1 MDTNRTKQNIEYEYA
16 KTAPV
21 WKLREG
27 VINTLKNIYSCDI
40 AGLEDEVLR
49 RIMFGWLHG
58 KCKSGEIWGNFTTCY
73 INLVE
78 PNVTDYFHYALAA
91 RKTEFDKHKH
101 ILRLLEHGGTKAA
114 SFRKCLDKLELH
126 CRESNLR
133 VTKVLRLSLRF
144 LPLLMDQIPDLK
156 VLFVIRDPRGI
167 INSRINTDWYGIE
180 DDQPGAVKDNIK
192 SLCFKMQEDI
202 KMIDVLKRD
211 YPGRFLDFK
220 LDDIVKQS
228 MKTYQTIFRFANLEM
243 TNTYLEKIE
252 EVVNANPSFLTR
264 WNETLNPKYTNWTQQ
279 YCHQSLKRYGFA
291 KIVF

>member
-1 MDTNRTKQNIEYEYA
+1 MDSNIEVEDI

-27 VINTLKNIYSCDI
+27 VINTLKNIYSCNI
-40 AGLEDEVLR
+40 ASLDDEVLR
-49 RIMFGWLHG
+49 RIMFSWKNG
-58 KCKSGEIWGNFTTCY
+58 KSKSGESWGNFTTCY
-73 INLVE
+73 IKLVE
-78 PNVTDYFHYALAA
+78 PNVTDYFQYASAA
-91 RKTEFDKHKH
+91 RTTEFDKHKN
-101 ILRLLEHGGTKAA
+101 ILRLLEQGGAKAVT
-114 SFRKCLDKLELH
+114 FRKCLDKLVSH
-126 CRESNLR
+126 CSQSKLR

-156 VLFVIRDPRGI
+156 FLFVIRDPRGI
-167 INSRINTDWYGIE
+167 INSRINTDWYHAAE
-180 DDQPGAVKDNIK
+180 EDQPERVMDIK

-211 YPGRFLDFK
+211 YPGRFLDFR

-228 MKTYQTIFRFANLEM
+228 MKTYRTIFRFANLEM
-243 TNTYLEKIE
+243 TNTYLEKIN

-264 WNETLNPKYTNWTQQ
+264 WNETLNPKYINWTQK

-291 KIVF
+291 KFVF